1 MSGLQRLIAVIC
13 LTLAWPAAVMAQDYD
28 SAAPYAV
35 LMDYESGMLLYQNG
49 TMVSVATSSKM
60 HVEIMAHAKPYTGG
74 FIFASGGHLYTVENV
89 RMADG
94 KMLYDTLSPGNPNY
108 MAQSNR

>member
-1 MSGLQRLIAVIC
+1 MKALKTVVAASAIA
-13 LTLAWPAAVMAQDYD
+13 LSLGGAALASDASEVGNP
-28 SAAPYAV
+28 
-35 LMDYESGMLLYQNG
+35 GMLLYQNG

-60 HVEIMAHAKPYTGG
+60 HAEIMAHAKPYTGG